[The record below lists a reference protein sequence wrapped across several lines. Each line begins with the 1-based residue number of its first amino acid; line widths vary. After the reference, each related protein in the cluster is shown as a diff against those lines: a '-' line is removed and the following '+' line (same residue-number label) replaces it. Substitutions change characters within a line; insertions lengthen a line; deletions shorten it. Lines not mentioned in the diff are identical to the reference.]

1 MKSWAARGSGRHVEG
16 LFDNDVQMQQQP
28 GVTMRNYGR
37 LASRRI
43 LILGMA
49 DDPFAVTIVYK
60 MNVGFRFMRNASD
73 IIRTVSRHT
82 LAYMLFSMSEL
93 FRHYDEFDPLD
104 LLIIHAVLNANVIH
118 VMNDPALDEKFSSI
132 HAVEP
137 DVIKQGVSRAAL
149 SRFLSL
155 PLETVRRRVTG
166 LKRRKILAETKAGL
180 IVTEQNAFR
189 FGNNHELQK
198 TNMLLLTK
206 LLRDLR
212 RAGISGPDDLRAS
225 KGATSAKK
233 AK

>member
-1 MKSWAARGSGRHVEG
+1 
-16 LFDNDVQMQQQP
+16 MQQQA

-198 TNMLLLTK
+198 TNMLLLAK

-225 KGATSAKK
+225 TGATSAKK

>member
-1 MKSWAARGSGRHVEG
+1 MKSWRPGSGGHVEG
-16 LFDNDVQMQQQP
+16 LADNDVRMQQQA
-28 GVTMRNYGR
+28 GATMRNYGR

-49 DDPFAVTIVYK
+49 DDPFAVAIVYK

-198 TNMLLLTK
+198 TNMLLLAK
-206 LLRDLR
+206 LLRDLK

-225 KGATSAKK
+225 RGATSAKK
-233 AK
+233 AR

>member
-1 MKSWAARGSGRHVEG
+1 
-16 LFDNDVQMQQQP
+16 
-28 GVTMRNYGR
+28 
-37 LASRRI
+37 
-43 LILGMA
+43 MA

-60 MNVGFRFMRNASD
+60 MNVGFRFMPNASD

-198 TNMLLLTK
+198 TNMLLLAK

-225 KGATSAKK
+225 RGAASAKK
-233 AK
+233 AR

>member
-1 MKSWAARGSGRHVEG
+1 MKSGSGRHVEG
-16 LFDNDVQMQQQP
+16 LVDNDVQMQQQA
-28 GVTMRNYGR
+28 GITMRNYGQ

-233 AK
+233 AR

>member
-1 MKSWAARGSGRHVEG
+1 MAPANFPQVQRHHENLRATGNPSHTQFGYGGRSVCRA
-16 LFDNDVQMQQQP
+16 F
-28 GVTMRNYGR
+28 
-37 LASRRI
+37 
-43 LILGMA
+43 
-49 DDPFAVTIVYK
+49 VY
-60 MNVGFRFMRNASD
+60 NAEAGFRFMRNASD

-104 LLIIHAVLNANVIH
+104 LLIVHAVLNANVIH
-118 VMNDPALDEKFSSI
+118 VMNDPVLDEKFSSI
-132 HAVEP
+132 HDVEP

-166 LKRRKILAETKAGL
+166 LKRRKILEESKAGL
-180 IVTEQNAFR
+180 IVTEQNAFK

-206 LLRDLR
+206 LLRDLK
-212 RAGISGPDDLRAS
+212 RAGINGPDDLSAA
-225 KGATSAKK
+225 KVVAATKK

>member
-1 MKSWAARGSGRHVEG
+1 
-16 LFDNDVQMQQQP
+16 MQQQA

>member
-1 MKSWAARGSGRHVEG
+1 
-16 LFDNDVQMQQQP
+16 MQQQA

-225 KGATSAKK
+225 RGATSAKK

>member
-1 MKSWAARGSGRHVEG
+1 
-16 LFDNDVQMQQQP
+16 
-28 GVTMRNYGR
+28 
-37 LASRRI
+37 
-43 LILGMA
+43 MA

-137 DVIKQGVSRAAL
+137 DVIKQESLVPHSPASSACHWR
-149 SRFLSL
+149 RFA
-155 PLETVRRRVTG
+155 V
-166 LKRRKILAETKAGL
+166 A
-180 IVTEQNAFR
+180 
-189 FGNNHELQK
+189 
-198 TNMLLLTK
+198 
-206 LLRDLR
+206 
-212 RAGISGPDDLRAS
+212 
-225 KGATSAKK
+225 
-233 AK
+233 